1 MELDYFEE
9 IKDDVIEM
17 ISSDAKF
24 GSTFKACV
32 ARVIHENDYYM
43 SDERPVEM
51 ACHYIAIGAYA
62 VTTDNIKNLN
72 VKVVDKIKESY
83 EIINSGKYDKY
94 FTEEDKKHIKED
106 LIKIQNSNLL
116 D

>member
-1 MELDYFEE
+1 MELDYLDD
-9 IKDDVIEM
+9 IKDDVDELINSMIEHNYGF
-17 ISSDAKF
+17 IV
-24 GSTFKACV
+24 GV
-32 ARVIHENDYYM
+32 NRVIEENDYYI

-62 VTTDNIKNLN
+62 AITDNIKNLDK
-72 VKVVDKIKESY
+72 KVVDKIKESY
-83 EIINSGKYDKY
+83 EIINSGRYDKY
-94 FTEEDKKHIKED
+94 FTEEDKKYIKED